1 MKKKNGNLTSSNFLK
16 PFKTLIRGLA
26 YAPYADLLWVE
37 TSTPD
42 LDEAR
47 DFAAAIHAQFPGKL
61 LAYNCSPSFNWR
73 RAMDE
78 AKIATFQKELGAL
91 GYRFQFVTLAGFHSL
106 NHGMFELA
114 KAYGARG
121 MAAYSELQTVRNRL
135 FEFSPPSFFFFF
147 GFLRL
152 WVLSP
157 LSFLPFLLTPFLSP
171 PPKKNSKRKRKPF
184 VGRVRLRGSRLHRD
198 QAPARGRHGL
208 LRRRVDGRERRR
220 FVDARAQGL
229 DRGGA
234 VPLGIAPLSWLF
246 GLCFLLESTIERHRN
261 ESFFIGKKGGERRGR
276 ERKNLY
282 VFSF

>member
-1 MKKKNGNLTSSNFLK
+1 MPPTPTSSGSR
-16 PFKTLIRGLA
+16 PR
-26 YAPYADLLWVE
+26 PR
-37 TSTPD
+37 TSTRPASSPPPSTPSSPGSSWPTT
-42 LDEAR
+42 AR
-47 DFAAAIHAQFPGKL
+47 PASTGAARWTRRRSRRSRRSSAPSGTASSLSRWPGSTRSTTG
-61 LAYNCSPSFNWR
+61 CSSWLR
-73 RAMDE
+73 R
-78 AKIATFQKELGAL
+78 T
-91 GYRFQFVTLAGFHSL
+91 
-106 NHGMFELA
+106 
-114 KAYGARG
+114 ARG
-121 MAAYSELQTVRNRL
+121 AWPRTRSCRRYGIVFLS
-135 FEFSPPSFFFFF
+135 FPPLPFFFFWISSSLGSF
-147 GFLRL
+147 PL
-152 WVLSP
+152 VLP
-157 LSFLPFLLTPFLSP
+157 SFSSHFFQSLP
-171 PPKKNSKRKRKPF
+171 PPPKNSKRKRKPF

-261 ESFFIGKKGGERRGR
+261 ESFFIGKKGSERRGR

>member
-1 MKKKNGNLTSSNFLK
+1 MPPTPTSSGSR
-16 PFKTLIRGLA
+16 PR
-26 YAPYADLLWVE
+26 PR
-37 TSTPD
+37 TSTRP
-42 LDEAR
+42 
-47 DFAAAIHAQFPGKL
+47 AI
-61 LAYNCSPSFNWR
+61 
-73 RAMDE
+73 
-78 AKIATFQKELGAL
+78 
-91 GYRFQFVTLAGFHSL
+91 
-106 NHGMFELA
+106 
-114 KAYGARG
+114 
-121 MAAYSELQTVRNRL
+121 
-135 FEFSPPSFFFFF
+135 
-147 GFLRL
+147 
-152 WVLSP
+152 
-157 LSFLPFLLTPFLSP
+157 SP
-171 PPKKNSKRKRKPF
+171 PPSTPSSPGSSWPTTARPASTGAARWTRRRSRRSRRSSAPSGTASSLSRWPGSTRSTTGCSSWLRRTARGAWPRTRSCRRYGIVFLSFPLPPGHSPPPQKNSNRKRKPC

>member
-1 MKKKNGNLTSSNFLK
+1 MSQFWVFFPPTKDGRENLNLDLSTFCATPPPQKKKT
-16 PFKTLIRGLA
+16 TRGLA

-147 GFLRL
+147 WISSSLGSFPL
-152 WVLSP
+152 VLP
-157 LSFLPFLLTPFLSP
+157 SFSSHSFSLSP
-171 PPKKNSKRKRKPF
+171 PPKK
-184 VGRVRLRGSRLHRD
+184 L
-198 QAPARGRHGL
+198 QTQTQT
-208 LRRRVDGRERRR
+208 LRRPSSPPRLAATPRPSTSARS
-220 FVDARAQGL
+220 ARAT
-229 DRGGA
+229 
-234 VPLGIAPLSWLF
+234 
-246 GLCFLLESTIERHRN
+246 STPC
-261 ESFFIGKKGGERRGR
+261 RR
-276 ERKNLY
+276 
-282 VFSF
+282 S